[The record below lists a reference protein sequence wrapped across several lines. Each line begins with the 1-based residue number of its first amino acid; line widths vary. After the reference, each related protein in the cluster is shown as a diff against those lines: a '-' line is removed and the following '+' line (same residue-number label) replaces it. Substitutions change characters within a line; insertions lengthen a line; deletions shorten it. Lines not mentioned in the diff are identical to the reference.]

1 MDGSKGHQK
10 TAAGDFSQGI
20 MLCVFEKR
28 ISECCMTLITK
39 NQVQRG
45 IRLSSWLLI
54 STQFNHFTSEYLYV
68 CF

>member
-45 IRLSSWLLI
+45 IRLSSWI
-54 STQFNHFTSEYLYV
+54 NQYSI
-68 CF
+68 